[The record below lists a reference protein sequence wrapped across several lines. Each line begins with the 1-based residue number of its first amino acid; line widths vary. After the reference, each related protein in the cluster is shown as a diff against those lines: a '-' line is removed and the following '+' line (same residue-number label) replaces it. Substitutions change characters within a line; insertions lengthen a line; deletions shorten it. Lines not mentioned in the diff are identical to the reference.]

1 MGEVDKKRKRGQRGK
16 GTEGV
21 EEGEVTESSHQL
33 PAKEAWTGKRQQKK
47 VATGTAKDGGE

>member
-1 MGEVDKKRKRGQRGK
+1 MGAVDKKRKNGQRGK
-16 GTEGV
+16 GMEGV

-47 VATGTAKDGGE
+47 VATRNTKDGGE